1 MTTAEARTLAALVRL
16 APHAILRAACRAL
29 GHHREPTTVDALTRC
44 RYCRTLWIETLGV
57 SDVQSP

>member
-44 RYCRTLWIETLGV
+44 RYCRTLWIETRR
-57 SDVQSP
+57 